1 MSEKDQLNIG
11 AEETDQSGA
20 DGAAGTSGADGAYGA
35 NGADGAS
42 GTDGADGADGPHGL
56 LAVQE
61 RKLTLEMTKDC
72 PTTSLYG
79 TLR

>member
-42 GTDGADGADGPHGL
+42 GTDGADGGDVDSSAAGVTVWKALQGDFPS
-56 LAVQE
+56 
-61 RKLTLEMTKDC
+61 
-72 PTTSLYG
+72 PTP
-79 TLR
+79 

>member
-42 GTDGADGADGPHGL
+42 GTDGGDGPHGL